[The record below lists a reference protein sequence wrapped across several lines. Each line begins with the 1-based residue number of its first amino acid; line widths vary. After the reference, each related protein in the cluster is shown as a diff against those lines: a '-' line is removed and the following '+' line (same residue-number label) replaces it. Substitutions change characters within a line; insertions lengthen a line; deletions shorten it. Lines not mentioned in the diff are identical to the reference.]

1 MNYISN
7 LPAICAG
14 GGLATN
20 GSDQKGDLA
29 WKVNET
35 TFWILIHEKY
45 D

>member
-29 WKVNET
+29 WKEIKQH
-35 TFWILIHEKY
+35 FEF
-45 D
+45 